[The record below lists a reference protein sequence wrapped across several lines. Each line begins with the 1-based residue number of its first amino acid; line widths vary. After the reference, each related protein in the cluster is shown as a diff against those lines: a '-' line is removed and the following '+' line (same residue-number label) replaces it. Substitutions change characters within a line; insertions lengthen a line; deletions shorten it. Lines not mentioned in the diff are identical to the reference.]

1 MKKIFSVFTSCIIIA
16 TTITGCS
23 SSEVINDTSSMYN
36 VKNLDFNFE
45 VKPETFEVSVESNG
59 LKEKISEPLKERKVS
74 NFKKTKTE
82 TSWTYPDENIDINIK
97 KEESYL
103 DVDIK
108 SNSEKE
114 ASFNWPRIEGESY
127 VLPLYEGKFIPSDDK
142 YWKEHLNES
151 AYNVIESF
159 SMQFFAVNKTKYSVL
174 YIIENEFNNEI
185 KFNSK
190 DKINFT
196 FTHEYPSINK
206 NKEYG
211 FKIYLTDKNITD
223 VAKTYKNYI
232 VDKGEF
238 KTLEEKSKDNENIK
252 KLYGAPQIYFA
263 DKSIITVSDIKW
275 DKLKK
280 NLSDDLINWM
290 KELLSKKPDN
300 SEFITVLDQIRNQD
314 YIDKYQ
320 KNQIVQAFN
329 QVMQLNTFYNSKV
342 FDSNDKEIKK
352 VLDKGISKLNRVELI
367 EFNKKLLKSKLGDSV
382 NKIDTWARYNTID
395 VINDMNKSGID
406 NAWIGFDDMEDG
418 YVSPEIVKRAND
430 LGYLVGPYDS
440 YHSIHKPGEEK
451 WSTAAFKDKSLYEN
465 ATIEN
470 KKGEKESGFQGEGR
484 QLNPTLSLPSV
495 KERVKSILDEGYKFN
510 SWFID
515 CDATGEIFD
524 DYSPNHI
531 TTQSQDL
538 KARLERMSYIRDN
551 ANMVIGSE
559 GGNDFASGT
568 IAFAHG
574 LETPAFAWV
583 DKDMSKNKESEYYVG
598 RYYSPTGGVPE
609 VFSKQIPV
617 KEKYKKI
624 FIDPTYSLPLFR
636 LVYNDSVVSSHQWL
650 WGTFKIKDEVGSR
663 MMKEVLYNTPPMYYI
678 DRTEWEKHKGEIISH
693 DKVWSEFNKKA
704 IKREMTDFEFISDDR
719 LVQMTKY
726 GEDLKVVA
734 NFSGKDV
741 KYENEIV
748 KSNSL
753 VIYDNNKKVIYKPEQ

>member
-1 MKKIFSVFTSCIIIA
+1 MKKIFSVFTSCMIIA

-74 NFKKTKTE
+74 NFKQTKTE

-238 KTLEEKSKDNENIK
+238 KTLEEKSKDNKNIE

-263 DKSIITVSDIKW
+263 DKSIITVGDIKW
-275 DKLKK
+275 DKLKE

-300 SEFITVLDQIRNQD
+300 SEFITVLNQIKTQD

-352 VLDKGISKLNRVELI
+352 VLDKGISKLNRVEFI
-367 EFNKKLLKSKLGDSV
+367 EFNKKLLKSKLGNSV

-406 NAWIGFDDMEDG
+406 NAWIGFDDMEEG

-451 WSTAAFKDKSLYEN
+451 WSTASFKDKSLYEN

-495 KERVKSILDEGYKFN
+495 KERVKSILNEGYEFN

-559 GGNDFASGT
+559 GGNDFASST

-693 DKVWSEFNKKA
+693 DKVWTEFNKKA
-704 IKREMTDFEFISDDR
+704 IKREMTDFKFISDDR

-726 GEDLKVVA
+726 GDDLKVVA
-734 NFSGKDV
+734 NFSEKDV

-753 VIYDNNKKVIYKPEQ
+753 VIYDNNKKIMYKSE